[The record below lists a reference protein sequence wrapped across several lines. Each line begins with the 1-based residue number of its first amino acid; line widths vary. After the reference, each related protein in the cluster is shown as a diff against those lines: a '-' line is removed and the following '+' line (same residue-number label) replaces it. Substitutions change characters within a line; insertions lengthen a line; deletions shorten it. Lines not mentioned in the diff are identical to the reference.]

1 MNNRD
6 PFSLR
11 RNTPAF
17 SLLHTS
23 AASLGKKA
31 VQVSQQAAAAGA
43 QVVET
48 SKILVEGTLAGS
60 EDKKSNMSAYAPAQ
74 TGSTQRHYDSWQ
86 SSGQSRFDTN
96 GHADGGVREKINDMF
111 SGDRRSSLPMYK
123 DKPYQYPGSRRKV
136 PWFRQKRVI
145 ALILTSLAGLSWWFG
160 ILSPLSYATSSGQ
173 AAPKK
178 SKSAWSL
185 FGSGS
190 GVVDWDERAERVKDA
205 FKVSFS
211 DYEKHAWGMCRVWLP
226 HLHIMAAAD

>member
-17 SLLHTS
+17 GLLQSST
-23 AASLGKKA
+23 ASLGKRA

-43 QVVET
+43 GIVEKSKTAIEEAT
-48 SKILVEGTLAGS
+48 STSDYTKPS
-60 EDKKSNMSAYAPAQ
+60 MAYAPSQ
-74 TGSTQRHYDSWQ
+74 TGPTQRHPDAWQ
-86 SSGQSRFDTN
+86 SSGQSRYNAN
-96 GHADGGVREKINDMF
+96 GHADGGVRDKVYDMF
-111 SGDRRSSLPMYK
+111 GGDRKGSLPMYK
-123 DKPYQYPGSRRKV
+123 DKPYQYPGSRRKM

-160 ILSPLSYATSSGQ
+160 ILSPLSYLTSSGD

-178 SKSAWSL
+178 SKSWSL
-185 FGSGS
+185 FGSS
-190 GVVDWDERAERVKDA
+190 KIVDWDDRAEKVKDA
-205 FKVSFS
+205 FKMSFS

-226 HLHIMAAAD
+226 WSFLEMLEG